1 MKTLPLLTGILL
13 SAAMPIAWAHTPYL
27 VPINFA
33 PQGGE
38 TIALDAAF
46 AETFFVPEAAFDHSR
61 FGVTGPDGGDA
72 APDHV
77 QVLKTRVVVEHTL
90 PDAPG
95 TYRFSTGPRHGA
107 LFRTWEVDQ
116 ARELARSGREDSRG
130 RQSPLQLP
138 VADPGRDRKSTRLNS

>member
-95 TYRFSTGPRHGA
+95 TYPFSPAPRHGA
-107 LFRTWEVDQ
+107 LFRPWHV
-116 ARELARSGREDSRG
+116 AGNRASPREPRRTSAAVGRG
-130 RQSPLQLP
+130 
-138 VADPGRDRKSTRLNS
+138 VAELVAA

>member
-27 VPINFA
+27 VPSNFA

-107 LFRTWEVDQ
+107 LFRTWEVDGK
-116 ARELARSGREDSRG
+116 RESSRDPDVKIPAGAKVQIGRASWRERVC
-130 RQSPLQLP
+130 QY
-138 VADPGRDRKSTRLNS
+138 V